1 MSTNDRYVWLLSQ
14 PDIKYGVECI
24 KNEKPEKSG
33 EDEIY
38 LFPQAV

>member
-1 MSTNDRYVWLLSQ
+1 MIDMYGYYHS

-24 KNEKPEKSG
+24 KNKKPEKSG